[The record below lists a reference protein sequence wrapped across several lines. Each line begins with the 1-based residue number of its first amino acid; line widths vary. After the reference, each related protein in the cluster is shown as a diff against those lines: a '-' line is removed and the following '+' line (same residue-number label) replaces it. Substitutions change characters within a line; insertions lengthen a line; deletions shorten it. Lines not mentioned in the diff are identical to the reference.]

1 MTVLEIIQRSAEF
14 LARRGV
20 ESPRLQIELMLAHVL
35 EVPRLQL
42 YLKFDR
48 ALTDPELDRLRGM
61 VKRRGERE
69 PLQHI
74 LGATSFCGL
83 DFAVN
88 REVLVP
94 RPETELLAER
104 AWGLAAQIAARGG
117 AIPRVLDWGTGSGCL
132 GIAIAVKCPTARV
145 CALDASASALAVARR
160 NAERHGVLDRVKF
173 LWSDGFAGVPASERF
188 DLVASNPPYI
198 PSATIAQLE
207 PEVRDYDPRAALD
220 GGQEGLS
227 CFERLAD
234 EAPPFLAEGGRLLLE
249 FGDGQE
255 SALRRVL
262 EARGWAIDAVER
274 DYAQAPRIL
283 IASRKCP

>member
-1 MTVLEIIQRSAEF
+1 VTVLEIIQRSAEF